1 MINLKYCDICGT
13 NNLRESNFCIHCGNN
28 LIVENVCPYCG
39 KVNGDG
45 ENFCTNCKKQIKPVA
60 IFDYD
65 ALFSQYNED
74 TLLNFDLDD
83 ETYYE
88 ILSDIFKR
96 AEYSRISGSSI
107 KDKIL
112 NFANIFTEC
121 KTKSRGFERGF
132 NLGSTIFYDDR
143 LDDSVQIAT
152 IIHELSHYLLF
163 DIVES
168 LMCHIFE
175 VKSTTTLQSFVW
187 YFLILPDIRIMNEYC
202 AHTVEGRFI
211 PYGYQNYASFNSLVE
226 NTNIDDEEINDM
238 VVLGNSFANEL
249 IVFLEKYIDDELRES
264 IKLQY
269 KKDLNSPKYDS
280 IMLETDVSLPLNIKN
295 KFLVKKLYDVFKLAS
310 NSETRK
316 ELEFIRESLE

>member
-1 MINLKYCDICGT
+1 MKYCDICGT
-13 NNLRESNFCIHCGNN
+13 SNFKESNYCIHCGNN
-28 LIVENVCPYCG
+28 LALENICPYCG

-45 ENFCTNCKKQIKPVA
+45 DSFCVNCKKQIKPIA
-60 IFDYD
+60 ICDYD
-65 ALFSQYNED
+65 TLFNQYNENL
-74 TLLNFDLDD
+74 LLNYDLDD

-96 AEYSRISGSSI
+96 AEYGRISGNSI

-112 NFANIFTEC
+112 SFASIFTEC
-121 KTKSRGFERGF
+121 KAKSRGFERGF
-132 NLGSTIFYDDR
+132 NLGDTIYYDDR
-143 LDDSVQIAT
+143 LDDSIKIAT
-152 IIHELSHYLLF
+152 IIHELAHYLVF

-168 LMCHIFE
+168 VVCQIFD

-187 YFLILPDIRIMNEYC
+187 FFLILPDISIMNEYC

-211 PYGYQNYASFNSLVE
+211 PYGYQNYASFNSSVE
-226 NTNIDDEEINDM
+226 NTDIDDNDLNDM

-249 IVFLEKYIDDELRES
+249 IVFLEKYIDDELREL

-280 IMLETDVSLPLNIKN
+280 IMLETDVCLPLNVKN
-295 KFLVKKLYDVFKLAS
+295 KFLVEKLYETFKIAS
-310 NSETRK
+310 NMETRK